1 MITEAIK
8 SLRPN
13 ASFSVN
19 GESIDGIR
27 WFSAIEDRPTDAEIL
42 AEANRLTEL
51 QELQQYRFKRMH
63 EYPPVAEYLDAVVKG
78 DQEAIQAYIDKCNAV
93 KLKYPKPEG
102 L

>member
-1 MITEAIK
+1 MITEAIR
-8 SLRPN
+8 SLRPT

-19 GESIDGIR
+19 NESIDGIR
-27 WFSAIEDRPTDAEIL
+27 WLSDPAERPTDAEIL

-51 QELQQYRFKRMH
+51 RELQQYKFKRMH

-78 DQEAIQAYIDKCNAV
+78 DDEAIQAYIDKCNAV